1 MRRSLLSLAVLVLAT
16 QTAVADG
23 VYFTESFGGTDVKN
37 DLSYYMESAVRI
49 RVAAGYRKRHL
60 AFELWFAADMNNNAY
75 YGYDTPPQPGY
86 EISTPDGGY
95 KGGSGYNGGYGYAGD
110 SATDLA
116 SWGFDMK
123 YLQPLAPNVEMYVR
137 GGLSKGYADG
147 LDAEGRGLGIGA
159 GVQLKGKVP
168 VLGFLFWPF
177 FFTNLGP
184 KVTAAVFVDTSYEFY
199 RLHGPTH
206 STDASLNH
214 LTLGFAVGN
223 DF

>member
-1 MRRSLLSLAVLVLAT
+1 MRPLLSLAVLALAT

-23 VYFTESFGGTDVKN
+23 MYFTESFGGTDVKN
-37 DLSYYMESAVRI
+37 DLSYYMESAARI
-49 RVAAGYRKRHL
+49 RIAAGYRKRNL
-60 AFELWFAADMNNNAY
+60 AFELWFAADMNTS
-75 YGYDTPPQPGY
+75 YDTYAPADPGY
-86 EISTPDGGY
+86 EISTPDGY
-95 KGGSGYNGGYGYAGD
+95 KGGSGYNGGYGYGGD
-110 SATDLA
+110 SSTDFA

-123 YLQPLAPNVEMYVR
+123 YLQPLAPNLEMYVR

-184 KVTAAVFVDTSYEFY
+184 KCTAAVFIDTSYEFY

-214 LTLGFAVGN
+214 LTVGFAVGN